1 MIPVAEKLSRGL
13 HPSVPYA
20 EIPDFMVELRGREAM
35 AAAALEFTI
44 LTAART
50 IETLGATWDEI
61 DLKAGIWVIPGS
73 RMKKG
78 REHRVPLSGR
88 AIELLEQTQQLGSP
102 YLFPASKGGRMSNMA
117 MSMLLR
123 RMKPDATIS
132 VHGFRSS
139 FRGWAAEATN
149 FAWEICETA
158 LSHVTGTKTEVAY
171 FHTDLFEK
179 WRKMMD
185 AWVNF
190 CGQPAKLSDTVR
202 PIRAA
207 A

>member
-1 MIPVAEKLSRGL
+1 
-13 HPSVPYA
+13 
-20 EIPDFMVELRGREAM
+20 
-35 AAAALEFTI
+35 
-44 LTAART
+44 
-50 IETLGATWDEI
+50 
-61 DLKAGIWVIPGS
+61 
-73 RMKKG
+73 
-78 REHRVPLSGR
+78 
-88 AIELLEQTQQLGSP
+88 
-102 YLFPASKGGRMSNMA
+102 MSNMA

-123 RMKPDATIS
+123 RMKPGVSIT

-139 FRGWAAEATN
+139 FRGWAAERTN

-171 FHTDLFEK
+171 FRTDLLEK
-179 WRKMMD
+179 RRKMMD
-185 AWVNF
+185 AWANF

>member
-1 MIPVAEKLSRGL
+1 MLPVAKKLSRGH
-13 HPSVPYA
+13 HPSMPYA

-50 IETLGATWDEI
+50 NETLGAMWDEI

-73 RMKKG
+73 CMNRG
-78 REHRVPLSGR
+78 REHRVPFSKR
-88 AIELLEQTQQLGSP
+88 AIELLEQLQQLGSP
-102 YLFPASKGGRMSNMA
+102 YLYPASKGGRMSNMA

-132 VHGFRSS
+132 AHGFRSS
-139 FRGWAAEATN
+139 FHGWAAEATN
-149 FAWEICETA
+149 IAWEICETA

-171 FHTDLFEK
+171 FRADLLEK
-179 WRKMMD
+179 RRKMMD
-185 AWVNF
+185 AWANF
-190 CGQPAKLSDTVR
+190 CCQPAKLSDAAR

>member
-50 IETLGATWDEI
+50 NETLGATWDEI

-88 AIELLEQTQQLGSP
+88 ALELLEQTQQLGSP

-139 FRGWAAEATN
+139 LRGWAAERTN

-158 LSHVTGTKTEVAY
+158 LSHVTGTKTEAAY
-171 FHTDLFEK
+171 FRTDLLEK
-179 WRKMMD
+179 RRKMMD
-185 AWVNF
+185 AWANF